1 MKVGLIKGRHDMP
14 VKEYIFDSVGNVLN
28 FKRMDDQI
36 TVWLYNHRHDI
47 GDRLYVYTTG
57 LTAVVAAVVK
67 ACYEMDIP
75 LSLMQYD
82 MVTGEYVEQAI
93 RDKGGK
99 HNETVGNHID
109 RDGIGR

>member
-1 MKVGLIKGRHDMP
+1 MRVGLIKGRHEMP

-82 MVTGEYVEQAI
+82 MTTGKYVEQEI
-93 RDKGGK
+93 RDKGGNK
-99 HNETVGNHID
+99 HEAIGNHID
-109 RDGIGR
+109 

>member
-1 MKVGLIKGRHDMP
+1 MRVGLIKGRHEMP

-28 FKRMDDQI
+28 FKRMDSQ
-36 TVWLYNHRHDI
+36 LYNHRHDI

-82 MVTGEYVEQAI
+82 MTTGEYVEQEI
-93 RDKGGK
+93 RDKGGNK
-99 HNETVGNHID
+99 HETIGNHID
-109 RDGIGR
+109 